1 MTLPN
6 RTTGVQRILRVF
18 GPYPI
23 RPALLACTVGTLA
36 LLVMLIP
43 ATAYWWKSDT
53 SLAAII
59 TSALIAG
66 VTWVWA
72 LVGQAWQR
80 RHGVHWG
87 SYLSFLVLAGIAA
100 ALVRTYYPWAPDLPS
115 EGLGVGPA
123 FIRSVSA
130 MLLVNMLIGIATRR
144 VQDQVEATQEALEI
158 AREQQI
164 LILTADEDAR
174 RQISSML
181 HNRVQSELIAVSMEM
196 RSVVQLL
203 PIAEQ
208 SSLHPL
214 IQRLETLRSLDLRNA
229 ARSLSPDLDS
239 VDLQTAIEDLA
250 MPFEASMLIV
260 VDVDSGID
268 EYRHELG
275 ESLLLACY
283 RIVEQGLLN
292 VAAHAQAARVDI
304 RVSSDLD
311 IVRVSVVDDGIGLQ
325 EDRPRGLGS
334 VVITT
339 WVRAMEGD
347 WRYKAREGT
356 KGTELSA
363 ELRVTPVTATSIRA
377 PGR

>member
-6 RTTGVQRILRVF
+6 RPTVANRILSAI

-23 RPALLACTVGTLA
+23 RPILLSGTVGILA
-36 LLVMLIP
+36 LLLMLVP
-43 ATAYWWKSDT
+43 ATAYWWKLDT
-53 SLAAII
+53 SFAAIL

-66 VTWVWA
+66 GTWVWA
-72 LVGQAWQR
+72 VIGRAWQG

-87 SYLSFLVLAGIAA
+87 SYLFFLVLAGIAA
-100 ALVRTYYPWAPDLPS
+100 ALVRTFYPWAPDLPS

-123 FIRSVSA
+123 FVRAVSA

-144 VQDQVEATQEALEI
+144 VQDQVDATQQALEI
-158 AREQQI
+158 AREQQL

-174 RQISSML
+174 RQISSLL
-181 HNRVQSELIAVSMEM
+181 HDRVQAELIAVCMEM
-196 RSVVQLL
+196 RGVVQLV
-203 PIAEQ
+203 PEAER

-214 IQRLETLRSLDLRNA
+214 IQRLETLRTLDLRNV

-239 VDLQTAIEDLA
+239 VDLQTAVEDLA
-250 MPFEASMLIV
+250 MPFEASLFV
-260 VDVDSGID
+260 NVDIDTSID
-268 EYRHELG
+268 EDRHELG

-292 VAAHAQAARVDI
+292 IAAHAQASEVDI
-304 RVSSDLD
+304 RVWRDLD
-311 IVRVSVVDDGIGLQ
+311 MVRVSVVDDGIGLQ

-339 WVRAMEGD
+339 WVRAMQGN
-347 WRYKAREGT
+347 WRYQAREGT

-363 ELRVTPVTATSIRA
+363 ELHVAASITV
-377 PGR
+377 

>member
-6 RTTGVQRILRVF
+6 RPTVAQRILRVF

-23 RPALLACTVGTLA
+23 RPALLAGTVGTLS
-36 LLVMLIP
+36 LLIMLVP
-43 ATAYWWKSDT
+43 ATAYWWMLDT
-53 SLAAII
+53 SLAAIV

-66 VTWVWA
+66 GTWVLA
-72 LVGQAWQR
+72 LLGRAWQR

-87 SYLSFLVLAGIAA
+87 GYLSFLVLAGIAA
-100 ALVRTYYPWAPDLPS
+100 ALVRTYYPWAPNLPS

-123 FIRSVSA
+123 FVRAVSA

-144 VQDQVEATQEALEI
+144 VQDQVDATQEALEI
-158 AREQQI
+158 AREQQL

-174 RQISSML
+174 RQISSLL
-181 HNRVQSELIAVSMEM
+181 HDRVQAELIAVCMEM
-196 RSVVQLL
+196 RSVVHLL
-203 PIAEQ
+203 PQAEQ

-214 IQRLETLRSLDLRNA
+214 IQRLETLRSLDLRNV

-250 MPFEASMLIV
+250 MPFEASLLV
-260 VDVDSGID
+260 NVDVDTSID
-268 EYRHELG
+268 EDRHELG
-275 ESLLLACY
+275 ESLLLACF

-292 VAAHAQAARVDI
+292 VAAHAGASRVDI
-304 RVSSDLD
+304 RVSRDRD
-311 IVRVSVVDDGIGLQ
+311 ILRVNVVDDGIGLQ

-339 WVRAMEGD
+339 WARAMKGD
-347 WRYKAREGT
+347 WRYESREGA

-363 ELRVTPVTATSIRA
+363 ELHVAVDITV
-377 PGR
+377 